1 MQKTFKKFT
10 TELGNL
16 YFYDS
21 GVYSYAVT
29 PFGVLATK
37 STTLKWDEDIDSTRH
52 NFVKFAVICNGVRIN
67 DFVLELPKPE
77 EVRLYAKRSSIEVPE
92 QFGGFKFG
100 STVFRTV
107 MVPTSEVPV
116 FEVPFSEAQQDE
128 VSSEVLIG
136 LA

>member
-1 MQKTFKKFT
+1 MTKTFKKFK
-10 TELGNL
+10 TELGDL

-29 PFGVLATK
+29 SFGVLATK
-37 STTLKWDEDIDSTRH
+37 SVSLAWDEDIDSNRH
-52 NFVKFAVICNGVRIN
+52 NFVKFAMICNGVRIN

-100 STVFRTV
+100 STVFRTI

-116 FEVPFSEAQQDE
+116 FEVPFEAQHDE